1 MIKGFKVIN
10 FNNYNYSNPTLVI
23 FASYYHNIQG
33 MNFLRNLLAAIIGCL
48 IAFGII
54 FVMFL
59 VLAALIGQGE
69 DTVVVKDNSVLEIQ
83 LQTPINDY
91 VGMDESNPFAGL
103 FNVNQGLDEILHAI
117 NVAKEDNKI
126 KGISLNN
133 NVIMA
138 GLSQTQAIRDAL
150 SDFAESGKFIYAYG
164 DFYTQK
170 DYYLASVANEVYLNP
185 VGALDFKGLSTEVLF
200 FKDLQEKSGI
210 KMEVIRHGKYKSAVE
225 PFLAN
230 EMSEANRT
238 QIKELLDA
246 LWHSMLT
253 HISKSRDISVE
264 DLNHIADTLGTR
276 TSKYAALSGLID
288 EVVYFDEYE
297 SMIKEKM
304 GVDTTDDLNYVPIS
318 DYIRTASKIKI
329 NSGTDKIAVI
339 FAQGEIWYG
348 EGGSDVIGQGII
360 NDALKKARED
370 ENVKA
375 IVLRVNSP
383 GGSALAS
390 DIIWREIE
398 ITKQSK
404 PVVVSMGDVAAS
416 GGYYIAAGADKIFA
430 EPTTI
435 TGSIGV
441 FGTIPNISELAEN
454 IGVNAEQVGT
464 NKNSVDYSL
473 FEPMND
479 SFRSNVLE
487 GIEATYETFLDRVA
501 QGRGFT
507 LAQADSVAQGRVW
520 SGVDAKRLGLVDE
533 LGGLDEA
540 IAAAAEMVELDNYGI
555 RKLPKYKS
563 DFEKL
568 MEDLGGATTKSK
580 ESIIQ
585 EEIGAEAYAI
595 LREIK
600 LAMQNKGVQARMP
613 FTLNIK

>member
-1 MIKGFKVIN
+1 
-10 FNNYNYSNPTLVI
+10 
-23 FASYYHNIQG
+23 
-33 MNFLRNLLAAIIGCL
+33 
-48 IAFGII
+48 
-54 FVMFL
+54 MFL

-117 NVAKEDNKI
+117 RVAKEDNKI

-133 NVIMA
+133 NVLMA

-150 SDFAESGKFIYAYG
+150 TDFGESGKFIYAYG

-170 DYYLASVANEVYLNP
+170 DYYLASAANEVFLNP
-185 VGALDFKGLSTEVLF
+185 VGAMDFKGLSTEVLF

-246 LWHSMLT
+246 LWQSMLT
-253 HISKSRDISVE
+253 NISESRDISVK
-264 DLNHIADTLGTR
+264 DLNQIADTLGTR
-276 TSKYAALSGLID
+276 TSKYAELSGLID
-288 EVVYFDEYE
+288 EIVYFDEYE
-297 SMIKEKM
+297 SMIKEKI
-304 GVDTTDDLNYVPIS
+304 GIDTAEDINYVPIS
-318 DYIRTASKIKI
+318 DYIRTAGKIKL
-329 NSGTDKIAVI
+329 NSGNDKIAVI

-370 ENVKA
+370 KNVKA

-487 GIEATYETFLDRVA
+487 GIEASYETFLDRVA
-501 QGRGFT
+501 QGRGIT
-507 LAQADSVAQGRVW
+507 MAQADSVAQGRVW

-540 IAAAAEMVELDNYGI
+540 IEAAAKMVGLDNYGI

-585 EEIGAEAYAI
+585 QEIGAEAYAV
-595 LREIK
+595 LKEIK
-600 LAMQNKGVQARMP
+600 QAMQNKGIQARMP

>member
-1 MIKGFKVIN
+1 
-10 FNNYNYSNPTLVI
+10 
-23 FASYYHNIQG
+23 

-48 IAFGII
+48 IAFGIM

-59 VLAALIGQGE
+59 VLAALIGRGE
-69 DTVVVKDNSVLEIQ
+69 DTVVVKNNSVLEIQ

-103 FNVNQGLDEILHAI
+103 FNVNQGLDDILHAI
-117 NVAKEDNKI
+117 RVAKDDNKI

-138 GLSQTQAIRDAL
+138 GLSQTKAIRDAL
-150 SDFAESGKFIYAYG
+150 LDFESSGKFIYAFG

-170 DYYLASVANEVYLNP
+170 DYYLASVAKEVYLNP
-185 VGALDFKGLSTEVLF
+185 VGDLDFKGLSTEVLF
-200 FKDLQEKSGI
+200 FKDLQEKTGI

-230 EMSEANRT
+230 EMSDANRT

-246 LWHSMLT
+246 LWNSMLT
-253 HISKSRDISVE
+253 NISDSRDISME
-264 DLNHIADTLGTR
+264 SLNLIADTLGTR
-276 TSKYAALSGLID
+276 KPKYAVLSGLID
-288 EVVYFDEYE
+288 DVVFFDEYE
-297 SMIKEKM
+297 SKIKKALEIE
-304 GVDTTDDLNYVPIS
+304 DDKDINYVAIS
-318 DYIRTASKIKI
+318 DYIRTANRIKIK
-329 NSGTDKIAVI
+329 SGEDKIAVI
-339 FAQGEIWYG
+339 YAQGEIWYG

-370 ENVKA
+370 DEVKA

-398 ITKQSK
+398 ITKASK
-404 PVVVSMGDVAAS
+404 PVLVSMGDVAAS

-441 FGTIPNISELAEN
+441 FGTVPNISELAKN
-454 IGVNAEQVGT
+454 MGVNAEQVGT
-464 NKNSVDYSL
+464 NKNSVEYSL

-479 SFRSNVLE
+479 NFRNNVLE
-487 GIEATYETFLDRVA
+487 GIEATYETFLERVA
-501 QGRGFT
+501 QGRGIT
-507 LAQADSVAQGRVW
+507 MAQADSLAQGRVW

-540 IAAAAEMVELDNYGI
+540 IAEAAKMVNLDKYGI
-555 RKLPKYKS
+555 KKLPKYKS
-563 DFEKL
+563 DLEKF
-568 MEDLGGATTKSK
+568 MEDMGGASAKSK
-580 ESIIQ
+580 EAFIQ
-585 EEIGAEAYAI
+585 QEIGLEAYTI
-595 LREIK
+595 LKEIK
-600 LAMQNKGVQARMP
+600 SAMENKGVQARMP